1 MTSMP
6 TMPPPSRV
14 VVGVDTHKDVHAA
27 AVVDV
32 GGALLATASFGADR
46 EGYRALIEWA
56 AQFGT
61 VLRFG
66 IEGTGSYGRGLASA
80 VRRHGHE
87 VIEVARPNRQDRH
100 RRGKSDLFDAENAA
114 RAVLAGQAE
123 AIPKTA
129 DGAVEMIRHLKVA
142 KDAAVKAR
150 TAAMQSLKA
159 VLITAPAELR
169 ETLQP
174 LPDTA
179 LLRRCAALRPGQ
191 LTSVTAAAKYS
202 LRAIAQR
209 WHNLHAEITAH
220 EQLLGRLVDQLVPR
234 LTATIGIGP
243 DNASQLLLA
252 LGDNPA
258 RLHSEAAFAKL
269 CGVCPIP
276 ASSPRLTATIG
287 IGPDNAS
294 QLLLAL
300 GDNPARLHS
309 EAAFAKLCGVC
320 PIPASSGKTVRY
332 RLNRAGHRQA
342 NAALHRIVIVRMKYH
357 HPTRA
362 YVARRTTE
370 GKTKPEI
377 MRCLKRHIAREVW
390 THTKHLRQQPHAHPP
405 TTCHL

>member
-1 MTSMP
+1 MP

-220 EQLLGRLVDQLVPR
+220 EQLLGRLVDQL
-234 LTATIGIGP
+234 A
-243 DNASQLLLA
+243 
-252 LGDNPA
+252 
-258 RLHSEAAFAKL
+258 
-269 CGVCPIP
+269 
-276 ASSPRLTATIG
+276 PRLTATIG